1 MRRDVRGHADG
12 DAGGA
17 VDQQVRNP
25 RGQHGG
31 FALRAVVVVHEVDGV
46 AVDVEQ
52 HLLGDRGEPRLGVAH
67 RGGRVVVDRA
77 EVSLA
82 VDERVAHG
90 EVLRHPDEGIVDRR
104 VAVRVELP
112 EHLAD
117 DAGTLLVRGAGA
129 QPHPL
134 HGVQDAPVDG
144 LESVPYV
151 GQSSRHDDAHGVVK
165 IRRAHL
171 DFNGDG
177 TDVA

>member
-25 RGQHGG
+25 RRQHGG
-31 FALRAVVVVHEVDGV
+31 LALRAVVVVHEVDGV

-52 HLLGDRGEPRLGVAH
+52 HLLGDGGEPRLGVAH

-90 EVLRHPDEGIVDRR
+90 EVLRHPDEGVVDRR
-104 VAVRVELP
+104 VAMRVELP

-117 DAGTLLVRGAGA
+117 DAGALLVRGAGA
-129 QPHPL
+129 QSHPL
-134 HGVQDAPVDG
+134 HGVEDAPVHG
-144 LESVPYV
+144 LEPVPYV
-151 GQSSRHDDAHGVVK
+151 GQSSRHDDAHGVVE